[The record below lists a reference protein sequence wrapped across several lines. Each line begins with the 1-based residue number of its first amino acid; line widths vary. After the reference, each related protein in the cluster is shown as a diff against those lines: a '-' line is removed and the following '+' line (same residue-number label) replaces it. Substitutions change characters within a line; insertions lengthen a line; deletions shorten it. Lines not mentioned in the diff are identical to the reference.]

1 MDGFAF
7 RLKHSVRFRMSLWLC
22 VAIFAVAT
30 IAGVSAFASAFDEA
44 HELQDDVLR
53 QVATLVGQTQVSLSD
68 SAGAL
73 QSTGGGEE
81 SRVIVQYFTN
91 DHSGKAGNH
100 GRRLLNIPQNIADGI
115 HTMSFGGESFRVLV
129 LTVAG
134 GRRVAV
140 AQETGLRDEIATYSA
155 LRTVAPFLLLVPIL
169 LIIVAQLVKRMF
181 SPIASLAAD
190 VNARKEQDLY
200 PLSQRDIPDEV
211 QPFVAAI
218 NKLLARVCDSM
229 ETQKRFIADAAHEL
243 RSPLTAFSLQAERLA
258 QIPMSS
264 QASERLADLR
274 RGIERGRSQ
283 LDQLL
288 TLARIQSAPVG
299 TSSSVSILQV
309 YRRVLE
315 DLLPLAEAKQI
326 DIGIASS
333 VDAQINA
340 NEIEVRTLVKN
351 LVGNAIR
358 YTPQGGQ
365 VDLSVER
372 NARHVRLAVTDS
384 GPGIA
389 PGERARVFEPFYRVL
404 GSNEEG
410 SGLGLRIVKTIADR
424 LGWRVELSYSDETS
438 RSGLRVTVDICPE
451 SHSDSRP
458 ART

>member
-1 MDGFAF
+1 VD
-7 RLKHSVRFRMSLWLC
+7 
-22 VAIFAVAT
+22 
-30 IAGVSAFASAFDEA
+30 
-44 HELQDDVLR
+44 
-53 QVATLVGQTQVSLSD
+53 
-68 SAGAL
+68 
-73 QSTGGGEE
+73 
-81 SRVIVQYFTN
+81 
-91 DHSGKAGNH
+91 
-100 GRRLLNIPQNIADGI
+100 
-115 HTMSFGGESFRVLV
+115 
-129 LTVAG
+129 
-134 GRRVAV
+134 
-140 AQETGLRDEIATYSA
+140 
-155 LRTVAPFLLLVPIL
+155 
-169 LIIVAQLVKRMF
+169 
-181 SPIASLAAD
+181 
-190 VNARKEQDLY
+190 ARKEQDLY
-200 PLSQRDIPDEV
+200 PLSQQDIPDEV
-211 QPFVAAI
+211 QPFVTAI
-218 NKLLARVCDSM
+218 NKLLARVGDSM

-258 QIPMSS
+258 QIPMPS

-288 TLARIQSAPVG
+288 TLARIQSAPVD

-326 DIGIASS
+326 DIGIVSGD
-333 VDAQINA
+333 DAQINA

-351 LVGNAIR
+351 LVDNAIR

-404 GSNEEG
+404 GSNQEG

-424 LGWRVELSYSDETS
+424 LGWHVELSYRDETS

-451 SHSDSRP
+451 SHSDSREAGP
-458 ART
+458 